1 MGPIDFDAI
10 LRPKPRDDGATA
22 VALAAHAA
30 AHDDTEMVDAEP
42 SPAELRARVPRIQV
56 SFFWMRLT
64 RAQIMQLTPLA
75 CYFLPAQVPVCFGMT
90 PLANGYDKTAARIIR
105 ARFFATLGFTY
116 EEVMHSTIQDCAA
129 LGVATELGHDRDP
142 CEMHQDD
149 KPNRA
154 GFGYLTRS
162 KNGVVINPFP
172 ECQDLLSRLHKL
184 GVHFSFSTRF
194 DTMILMLDTA
204 GVRSPRIRI
213 AVDLN
218 TTRVS
223 ACLNLI
229 HSALR
234 MHKLLLVYAAANPL
248 SPVAKVSYADYVV
261 LAQLEAIARCSAT
274 CAVLVQTE
282 QYFTKA
288 IGFPLHMRM
297 LEQLRADTF
306 TVIHLDAITESPVLV
321 RREMAKEQLTTLARE
336 ALRRTTLEA
345 ERRHCGNLGDELSGA
360 NVVMSDSA
368 KLATLLDPRTCTCMH
383 LPEDGP
389 LAREEFAEQLVP
401 ELKEAYIEYG
411 FNAARFWEAKAKRA
425 EAPAPVVVEPEAEP
439 DAPPPPRVARP
450 NAFGF
455 SAPRASVDVAVPP
468 PESEAAKSAR
478 RATAARNATSKLRC
492 DLASHFDIVHNNYV
506 LYCSEIDWRALF
518 PDLNL
523 PADGDYDLLDDLIE
537 ADVTVILDAMIR
549 ADPDRARFGYLPYMA
564 TGSKASVGAFLA
576 SSYAER
582 VNSAG
587 NLILTKGNTLL
598 ADDEIDMCVVLRM
611 NRNFMAYMRK
621 HFGHISRQQFRAT
634 VVTGAQNNPPEP
646 DAPSRLSQIPK
657 KAGVK
662 AAPAAAAASPRASAQ
677 GSLHSHFAPRPP
689 AAATGAPAAPAAP
702 AAAPP

>member
-1 MGPIDFDAI
+1 
-10 LRPKPRDDGATA
+10 
-22 VALAAHAA
+22 
-30 AHDDTEMVDAEP
+30 
-42 SPAELRARVPRIQV
+42 
-56 SFFWMRLT
+56 
-64 RAQIMQLTPLA
+64 
-75 CYFLPAQVPVCFGMT
+75 MT
-90 PLANGYDKTAARIIR
+90 PLADGYDKTAAKIIR

-116 EEVMHSTIQDCAA
+116 EEVTHSTIQDCAA

-194 DTMILMLDTA
+194 GKMILMLASADI
-204 GVRSPRIRI
+204 RSPKIRI

-234 MHKLLLVYAAANPL
+234 MHKLLLIYAAANPL

-297 LEQLRADTF
+297 LEQLRSDTLL
-306 TVIHLDAITESPVLV
+306 VIHLDAITESPVLV
-321 RREMAKEQLTTLARE
+321 RREMAMEQLTTLARE
-336 ALRRTTLEA
+336 ALRRTTVEA
-345 ERRHCGNLGDELSGA
+345 ERRHCGNLGGDLSGA

-368 KLATLLDPRTCTCMH
+368 MLATLLDPRTATCMH

-389 LAREEFAEQLVP
+389 LGREEFAAKLVP
-401 ELKEAYIEYG
+401 KLKEAYIEYG
-411 FNAARFWEAKAKRA
+411 LNAARFWEAKAKGA
-425 EAPAPVVVEPEAEP
+425 EAPAPVVVEPEPEP
-439 DAPPPPRVARP
+439 DAPPPRAARP

-455 SAPRASVDVAVPP
+455 SAPRAVVDVAAPSA
-468 PESEAAKSAR
+468 ESEAAKSAR
-478 RATAARNATSKLRC
+478 RATAARNAAWKLRC
-492 DLASHFDIVHNNYV
+492 DLAKHFDIVHNNFV
-506 LYCSEIDWRALF
+506 LYCSEIDWPALF
-518 PDLNL
+518 PELNL
-523 PADGDYDLLDDLIE
+523 AADGDYDLLDDLIE
-537 ADVTVILDAMIR
+537 ADATVIYDAMIR

-582 VNSAG
+582 VNSAA

-611 NRNFMAYMRK
+611 NRNFMTYMRK

-634 VVTGAQNNPPEP
+634 VVTGAQNNPPGP
-646 DAPSRLSQIPK
+646 GAPPRLSEIPK
-657 KAGVK
+657 KAGAK
-662 AAPAAAAASPRASAQ
+662 AAQ

-689 AAATGAPAAPAAP
+689 AAAAATRAPAAP
-702 AAAPP
+702 AAAAPP